1 MTSLI
6 VGEDQKSFLLELNGA
21 EDNFSFRGRVGAQ
34 PSIRWFEFRFGRSAG
49 ARICVL
55 RDINDEVRSQQ
66 KESREKEEAYARLE
80 QAQLAR
86 NRFLDIM
93 SHELRTPLTA
103 ILGLSEAL
111 ELGLYGE
118 CSDEQKD
125 AARTINECG

>member
-1 MTSLI
+1 VKECAYFLQEQQLDLTEFELPIPILGLNDRLELLSYNSAALEAIPELEGCDHLTSLI

-66 KESREKEEAYARLE
+66 KESREKEEAYARL
-80 QAQLAR
+80 
-86 NRFLDIM
+86 
-93 SHELRTPLTA
+93 
-103 ILGLSEAL
+103 
-111 ELGLYGE
+111 
-118 CSDEQKD
+118 
-125 AARTINECG
+125 